1 MVMTRYW
8 IFVSFPYSDFN
19 AGTIQETINKI
30 KQSGIWPIGK
40 NTRFRKQ
47 ISRGDKLLLYQ
58 AGEPVKAF
66 VGNAELHSD
75 IQSAEGRRYPYYVRV
90 GNVQLWDRC
99 LYVKDVVN
107 DLSFVKDKMHYG
119 AYLQG
124 GITAIPEADYNAI
137 LTKVRQRSLSSS
149 PAINL

>member
-1 MVMTRYW
+1 MVRYW

-19 AGTIQETINKI
+19 VGTIQEMISRI

-40 NTRFRKQ
+40 NTRFRNQ

-75 IQSAEGRRYPYYVRV
+75 IQSTEGQIYPYYVRV
-90 GNVQLWDRC
+90 GNVQLWDNC
-99 LYVKDVVN
+99 LYVKDIVN
-107 DLSFVKDKMHYG
+107 DLSFVRDKSHYG

-124 GITAIPEADYNAI
+124 GIARIPEEDYNAV
-137 LTKVRQRSLSSS
+137 LAKVKRRSRSCSRH
-149 PAINL
+149 